1 MMEELS
7 LHILDVCQNSIK
19 ANASLIQILI
29 DENTKNN
36 YLSIKIID
44 DGHGMNKETL
54 TQVSDPFFTT
64 RTTRKVG
71 LGISLFKM
79 SSEATKGEFKIES
92 KEQQGTKIEATF
104 ELDHIDLAPLGDIE
118 DTLVILALNEEN
130 IDIYYCHTYNGQQFE
145 FDTRKIRE
153 ILEETPFTAHGV
165 TQWMKEY
172 IKEGLYNIHKE
183 ETK

>member
-7 LHILDVCQNSIK
+7 LHILDVCQNSINAK
-19 ANASLIQILI
+19 ASLIQILI
-29 DENTKNN
+29 IENTKKNC
-36 YLSIKIID
+36 LSIEIID
-44 DGHGMNKETL
+44 DGHGMNEETL
-54 TQVSDPFFTT
+54 SQVSDPFYTT

-79 SSEATKGEFKIES
+79 SAEATNGELTIES
-92 KEQQGTKIEATF
+92 KEQIGTKIKATF

-118 DTLVILALNEEN
+118 DTLVILALNEQN
-130 IDIYYCHTYNGQQFE
+130 IDIYYKHQYNNHQFE

-165 TQWMKEY
+165 AQWMKEY
-172 IKEGLYNIHKE
+172 IREGLNNIHKE

>member
-1 MMEELS
+1 VEELS
-7 LHILDVCQNSIK
+7 LHILDICQNSIK
-19 ANASLIQILI
+19 ANATLIQILI
-29 DENTKNN
+29 DENTKTN
-36 YLSIKIID
+36 SFVIEIVD

-79 SSEATKGEFKIES
+79 AAESTNGTLKIES
-92 KEQQGTKIEATF
+92 KEHHGTKIIATF
-104 ELDHIDLAPLGDIE
+104 DLDHIDRAPLGEIE

-130 IDIYYCHTYNGQQFE
+130 IDIFYRHRYNEREFI
-145 FDTRKIRE
+145 FDTRQIRE
-153 ILEETPFTAHGV
+153 ILEETPFTAQGV

-183 ETK
+183 EAK